1 MSHQDQ
7 VELLQPQ
14 PPAKPIPAATPE
26 PELTTQAA
34 PSVKKVAIICVKGKL
49 QKKVS
54 AVKPTCPKGYKKV
67 TR

>member
-1 MSHQDQ
+1 
-7 VELLQPQ
+7 
-14 PPAKPIPAATPE
+14 
-26 PELTTQAA
+26 LTTQAA
-34 PSVKKVAIICVKGKL
+34 PAVKKVAIICVKGKL